1 METRHTGA
9 TAGADAEKN
18 AIESTRESEIESARD
33 SEIESTRDS
42 AQQDI
47 REAWKHRVVLGDGAM
62 ATMLHQSG
70 VPIRT
75 CYEELSVSHPNWVR
89 DVHLAY
95 IAAGAEVIQTNTFGA
110 HRIGLE
116 RYGLAHQL
124 SDMNRA
130 AVAVAREAA
139 RIAQTTGA
147 LSTPGDPPRRTK
159 PGIPWVFGTIGSTAD
174 LGYHSEAEDAPFTL
188 KDVFREQLDVLLS
201 AGVDGILLETFADL
215 EEMLLALDV
224 VRGRTPLPIIATLS
238 PDAPDVTRDGVPLTE
253 AFAAMKAAGA
263 DVVGL
268 NCRLGLAGILR
279 SYERLPHHHD
289 TVYAAVP
296 NAGLLHLT
304 EGEVTYT
311 AGAEYFADMGQ
322 RLVENG
328 VRFVGG
334 CCGTT
339 PRHIRKLAERIGGLA
354 GHDLNV
360 SNLPTSV
367 DAARLSSLRVTFES
381 KSIPSIEVN
390 DGMES
395 TPTLLEKVQKGTTVI
410 VELDPPRTT
419 DISRYMAGARAL
431 HAAGAD
437 SITLADNSLGTVR
450 VSNMAVAAMLK
461 PLGIDPLVHVTCR
474 DRNLIGQQSHLM
486 GLNVLGIHHILL
498 VTGDPSRFGDLPG
511 ATSVYDVSSIELTR
525 MVRRLNEGIAFSG
538 QPLKQP
544 AKFVVGTSFNPHVR
558 NFDKAIDRLKRK
570 VDAGADYI
578 MTQPV
583 YDERIME
590 EIARNTEG
598 MGIPV
603 FIGIMPLV
611 SARNA
616 LFLHNEVPGMHIPAT
631 VLEQMVD
638 APLETAT
645 EVGMSVAADLTVK
658 AGQYFNGIYLMTP
671 FLRYDLTA
679 RLTAAAKAGTAS
691 SVQP

>member
-1 METRHTGA
+1 MKSAFPQKDSHEDTRP
-9 TAGADAEKN
+9 D
-18 AIESTRESEIESARD
+18 IREDGVREDIRD
-33 SEIESTRDS
+33 GIRRDIRENRE
-42 AQQDI
+42 DI

-75 CYEELSVSHPNWVR
+75 CYEELSLSHPKWVR

-116 RYGLAHQL
+116 RYGLAHRL
-124 SDMNRA
+124 EDINRA

-139 RIAQTTGA
+139 SIAQATGVVTDA
-147 LSTPGDPPRRTK
+147 QEVPHRTAPGT
-159 PGIPWVFGTIGSTAD
+159 PWVFGTIGSTAD
-174 LGYHSEAEDAPFTL
+174 LGYRRETEDAAYAL
-188 KDVFREQLDVLLS
+188 RDVFREQLEVLLS
-201 AGVDGILLETFADL
+201 AGVDGIVLETFADL
-215 EEMLLALDV
+215 DEILLALDV
-224 VRGRTPLPIIATLS
+224 VRGQTNLPILATLS
-238 PDAPDVTRDGVPLTE
+238 PDAPDVTRDGVPLTD
-253 AFAAMKAAGA
+253 AFAKMQAAGA

-289 TVYAAVP
+289 TIYAAVP

-304 EGEVTYT
+304 DGDVSYT
-311 AGAEYFADMGQ
+311 AGAEYFADMGK
-322 RLVENG
+322 RLVDTG
-328 VRFVGG
+328 IRFIGG

-339 PRHIRKLAERIGGLA
+339 PDHIRKLAQRVSNVNAPAALDPSVRTGAPTVTGIRK
-354 GHDLNV
+354 NV
-360 SNLPTSV
+360 SERSPDTSN
-367 DAARLSSLRVTFES
+367 AAH
-381 KSIPSIEVN
+381 KDI
-390 DGMES
+390 DG
-395 TPTLLEKVQKGTTVI
+395 TGAAPTLLEKVRTGTTVI

-419 DISRYMAGARAL
+419 DISRYMAAASAL
-431 HAAGAD
+431 HRAGAD

-461 PLGIDPLVHVTCR
+461 PMGIDPLVHVTCR

-486 GLNVLGIHHILL
+486 GLHVLGIHHILL

-511 ATSVYDVSSIELTR
+511 ATSVYDVSSIDLTR

-538 QPLKQP
+538 QPLKEP

-558 NFDKAIDRLKRK
+558 NFDKALERLKRK
-570 VDAGADYI
+570 VDAGADYV

-590 EIARNTEG
+590 NIARSTEDLG
-598 MGIPV
+598 VPL

-616 LFLHNEVPGMHIPAT
+616 MFLHNEVPGMHIPEH
-631 VLEQMVD
+631 VLARMVD
-638 APLETAT
+638 APPETAT
-645 EVGMSVAADLTVK
+645 EVGMSVAEDLTQR

-671 FLRYDLTA
+671 FLRYELTA
-679 RLTAAAKAGTAS
+679 RLTAVAKAGTGAVAES
-691 SVQP
+691 R